1 MKKKII
7 LAGLL
12 SMSMMATVSTSQ
24 SYAKAKAT
32 TGLSVSA
39 SADKISIKV
48 TKPTSS
54 GHLYAYNVNEYPNG
68 DKMRGIS
75 TNVLKK
81 GIDLGSITKG
91 RSQTLSWERYGSD
104 GRDHLYNKY
113 YILSGNKIVKGPIYA
128 TSVAAKYGKVGYTQK
143 SIKGIYTE
151 DDLSKATYA
160 SDLKATSIT
169 YNLGLQNLI
178 YSQDSGNTPS
188 DAIPFESNGQT
199 YYFNKSVVDEYDQKI
214 QDANRRGMN
223 VIAVLIPWVESN
235 ANYPAELRY
244 NSSASKTTW
253 GTNTSN
259 GKGRDYYIAMVEF
272 LANRYSQSKA
282 QGQISTYVIGNE
294 IDFTHYFYSTS
305 NFNKYMEEY
314 ARSLRLSNLAI
325 KKYASNANVAV
336 PFTHYWAKS
345 AGQVYKECPSP
356 SFAPKKMLDWL
367 AKYTNARGAY
377 DWAIAP
383 HPYGVIN
390 TKSNQAYYDTKTGA
404 INGNYKTSKELT
416 FTNFEILDQYL
427 STKALKYKGK
437 QRSVYLTE
445 SGASSG
451 NMKAAARFNEQAAS
465 LIQAYY
471 KVANLKFVKSY
482 NYYRLQ
488 DNEEEA
494 KNSLTCGL
502 LKPNGSK
509 KPVYNIYKAIDT
521 KSSNSKTKKYLKY
534 VSYYKNGKTKVSGK
548 KLKSWKDAM
557 GVYKTKV
564 NWNKKWKWSNI
575 YRK

>member
-1 MKKKII
+1 MKKKN
-7 LAGLL
+7 LFFVGML
-12 SMSMMATVSTSQ
+12 SMSMSAALLSPAVM
-24 SYAKAKAT
+24 AKAT
-32 TGLSVSA
+32 TGMNVTVGS
-39 SADKISIKV
+39 DKVNIKI
-48 TKPTSS
+48 TKPTAG
-54 GHLYAYNVNEYPNG
+54 GHLYAYRANEYPSA
-68 DKMRGIS
+68 DKLKGIS
-75 TNVLKK
+75 SKVSNT
-81 GIDLGSITKG
+81 GTDLGAVTKG
-91 RSQTLSWERYGSD
+91 KSTTISWDRYGED
-104 GRDHLYNKY
+104 GADHLYNKY

-128 TSVAAKYGKVGYTQK
+128 TSVSAKYGKVGYSQK

-151 DDLSKATYA
+151 DDLSKASYA

-169 YNLGLQNLI
+169 YNIGLQDLM
-178 YSQDSGNTPS
+178 YSNQKENIPS
-188 DAIPFESNGQT
+188 DAISFESNGKT
-199 YYFNKSVVDEYDQKI
+199 YYFNKSTVEGYDAKI
-214 QDANRRGMN
+214 KDATARKMN
-223 VIAVLIPWVESN
+223 VIAVLIPWAQEGSI
-235 ANYPAELRY
+235 YPSEMRY
-244 NSSASKTTW
+244 NSPKSKTTW

-259 GKGRDYYIAMVEF
+259 DVGRDDYIAMVEF

-314 ARSLRLSNLAI
+314 ARSLRLSNLAV
-325 KKYASNANVAV
+325 KKYAPNANVAV

-345 AGQVYKECPSP
+345 SGQVYKESPSP

-367 AKYTNARGAY
+367 AKYTNARGAF

-445 SGASSG
+445 SGTSSG

-509 KPVYNIYKAIDT
+509 KPAYNIYKAIDT

>member
-1 MKKKII
+1 MKKKFV

-12 SMSMMATVSTSQ
+12 SLSMTVPMGIMP
-24 SYAKAKAT
+24 AAAKAT
-32 TGLSVSA
+32 TGMSVSA
-39 SADKISIKV
+39 SSNTISIKV
-48 TKPTSS
+48 TKPTSN
-54 GHLYAYNVNEYPNG
+54 GRLYAYNVNEYPSG

-75 TNVLKK
+75 ANVLKK
-81 GIDLGSITKG
+81 GIDLGKISKG
-91 RSQTLSWERYGSD
+91 KSKTIKWQRYGDD

-113 YILSGNKIVKGPIYA
+113 YILNGNKVVKGPIFA
-128 TSVAAKYGKVGYTQK
+128 TSIAANYGKVGFTQK

-151 DDLSKATYA
+151 DNLSNASYA
-160 SDLKATSIT
+160 SDLKANSIT

-178 YSQDSGNTPS
+178 YSNEDGNIPS

-199 YYFNKSVVDEYDQKI
+199 FYFNKATVDDFDAKI
-214 QDANRRGMN
+214 KDASARGMN
-223 VIAVLIPWVESN
+223 VIGVLIPW
-235 ANYPAELRY
+235 AQGDQYPSYLRY
-244 NSSASKTTW
+244 KSPASKTTW

-272 LANRYSQSKA
+272 LANRYSQSKD
-282 QGQISTYVIGNE
+282 QGYISTYVVGNE

-416 FTNFEILDQYL
+416 FTNFEILDEYL

-451 NMKAAARFNEQAAS
+451 NMKSAARFNEQAGTLAM
-465 LIQAYY
+465 AYY

-488 DNEEEA
+488 DNAEEA

-502 LKPNGSK
+502 LKPDGSK
-509 KPVYNIYKAIDT
+509 KAAYNVYKYIDT
-521 KSSNSKTKKYLKY
+521 KSSNSKSKKYLKAI
-534 VSYYKNGKTKVSGK
+534 SFYKDGKKKVSGK

-557 GVYKTKV
+557 PVYKTKF

>member
-1 MKKKII
+1 MKKKFV

-12 SMSMMATVSTSQ
+12 SLSMTVPVGVMPAT
-24 SYAKAKAT
+24 AKAT
-32 TGLSVSA
+32 TGMSVSA
-39 SADKISIKV
+39 GSDTISIKV
-48 TKPTSS
+48 TKPTSN
-54 GHLYAYNVNEYPNG
+54 GRLYAYNVNEYPSG

-81 GIDLGSITKG
+81 GVDLGKITKG
-91 RSQTLSWERYGSD
+91 RSKTISWDRYGSD

-113 YILSGNKIVKGPIYA
+113 YILNGNKVVKGPIYA
-128 TSVAAKYGKVGYTQK
+128 TSIASKYGKVGFTQK

-151 DDLSKATYA
+151 DNLSNAPYA
-160 SDLKATSIT
+160 SDLKANSIT
-169 YNLGLQNLI
+169 YNLGLQSLI
-178 YSQDSGNTPS
+178 YSNEDGNIPS
-188 DAIPFESNGQT
+188 DAISFKSNGQT
-199 YYFNKSVVDEYDQKI
+199 FYFNKATVDDFDAKI
-214 QDANRRGMN
+214 KDASARGMN
-223 VIAVLIPWVESN
+223 VIGVLIPW
-235 ANYPAELRY
+235 AQGTQYPSYLKY
-244 NSSASKTTW
+244 KSPSSKTTW

-272 LANRYSQSKA
+272 LANRYSQSKD
-282 QGQISTYVIGNE
+282 QGYISTYVIGNE

-345 AGQVYKECPSP
+345 AGQVYKESPSP

-390 TKSNQAYYDTKTGA
+390 TKSNQAYYDTRTGA
-404 INGNYKTSKELT
+404 VNGNYKTSKELT

-427 STKALKYKGK
+427 STSALKYKGK

-451 NMKAAARFNEQAAS
+451 NMKSAARFNEQAGTLAM
-465 LIQAYY
+465 AYY

-488 DNEEEA
+488 DNAEEA

-502 LKPNGSK
+502 LKPDGTK
-509 KPVYNIYKAIDT
+509 KAAYNVYKYIDT
-521 KSSNSKTKKYLKY
+521 KSSNSKTKKYLK
-534 VSYYKNGKTKVSGK
+534 SISFYKDGKKKVSGK

-557 GVYKTKV
+557 PVYKTKF

>member
-1 MKKKII
+1 MKTSRIV
-7 LAGLL
+7 LASVL
-12 SMSMMATVSTSQ
+12 SLGMSVSTLSPL
-24 SYAKAKAT
+24 YAKTKAT
-32 TGLSVSA
+32 NMSVSVSGNA
-39 SADKISIKV
+39 VKIKV

-54 GHLYAYNVNEYPNG
+54 GRLYAYNANEYAKK
-68 DKMRGIS
+68 DTMRGIS
-75 TNVLKK
+75 KEILSK
-81 GIDLGSITKG
+81 GTDLGAITKG
-91 RSQTLSWERYGSD
+91 KSKTISWQRYGAD

-113 YILSGNKIVKGPIYA
+113 YILKGNTIVKGPIYA
-128 TSVAAKYGKVGYTQK
+128 TSVSAAYGKVGFTQK

-151 DDLSKATYA
+151 DDLNKASYA

-169 YNLGLQNLI
+169 YNIGLQNLM
-178 YSQDSGNTPS
+178 YSNTDATSIPT
-188 DAIPFESNGQT
+188 DAISFVSNGKT
-199 YYFNKSVVDEYDQKI
+199 YYFNKATVDNYDAKI
-214 QDANRRGMN
+214 KDASARGMN
-223 VIAVLIPWVESN
+223 VIAVLIPWVQPDSS
-235 ANYPAELRY
+235 YPQEMKY
-244 NSSASKTTW
+244 NSPQSKITW

-259 GKGRDYYIAMVEF
+259 DLGRDDYIALVEF

-282 QGQISTYVIGNE
+282 QGYISTYVIGNE

-314 ARSLRLSNLAI
+314 ARALRLSNLAV
-325 KKYASNANVAV
+325 KKYASNANVAA

-345 AGQVYKECPSP
+345 AGQVYKEAPGP

-390 TKSNQAYYDTKTGA
+390 TKSNQAYYDTRTGA
-404 INGNYKTSKELT
+404 VNGNYKTSKELT
-416 FTNFEILDQYL
+416 FTNFEILDEYL
-427 STKALKYKGK
+427 STSALKYKGK

-451 NMKAAARFNEQAAS
+451 NMKSTARFNEQAAT
-465 LIQAYY
+465 LAMAYY

-488 DNEEEA
+488 DNAAEA

-502 LKPNGSK
+502 LKPNGTK
-509 KPVYNIYKAIDT
+509 KPVYNVYKYIDS

-534 VSYYKNGKTKVSGK
+534 LTYYKDGKTKVSGK

-557 GVYKTKV
+557 TIYKTKY
-564 NWNKKWKWSNI
+564 NWSKKWKWSNI

>member
-1 MKKKII
+1 MKKNIF

-12 SMSMMATVSTSQ
+12 SISMMATVGTSQ
-24 SYAKAKAT
+24 SYAKTKAT
-32 TGLSVSA
+32 TGLKVSA
-39 SADKISIKV
+39 GTDKISIKV

-54 GHLYAYNVNEYPNG
+54 GRLYAYNVNEYPSG

-81 GIDLGSITKG
+81 GVDLGKVTKG
-91 RSQTLSWERYGSD
+91 KTKTISWDRYGSD

-113 YILSGNKIVKGPIYA
+113 YILNGNKVVKGPIYA
-128 TSVAAKYGKVGYTQK
+128 TSIASEYGKVGFTQK

-151 DDLSKATYA
+151 DNLSNASYA
-160 SDLKATSIT
+160 SDLKANSIT

-178 YSQDSGNTPS
+178 YSNEDGNIPS

-199 YYFNKSVVDEYDQKI
+199 FYFNKATVDDFDAKI
-214 QDANRRGMN
+214 KDASARGMN
-223 VIAVLIPWVESN
+223 VIGVLIPW
-235 ANYPAELRY
+235 AQGDQYPSYLRY
-244 NSSASKTTW
+244 KSPASKTTW

-272 LANRYSQSKA
+272 LANRYSQSKD
-282 QGQISTYVIGNE
+282 QGYISTYVVGNE

-345 AGQVYKECPSP
+345 AGQVYKESPSP

-390 TKSNQAYYDTKTGA
+390 TKSNQAYYDTRTGA
-404 INGNYKTSKELT
+404 VNGNYKTSKELT
-416 FTNFEILDQYL
+416 FTNFEILDEYL

-451 NMKAAARFNEQAAS
+451 NMKSAARFNEQAGTLAM
-465 LIQAYY
+465 AYY

-488 DNEEEA
+488 DNAEEA

-502 LKPNGSK
+502 LKPDGTK
-509 KPVYNIYKAIDT
+509 KPVYNMYKYIDS
-521 KSSNSKTKKYLKY
+521 KSSNSKTKKYLKSI
-534 VSYYKNGKTKVSGK
+534 SYYKDGKKKVSGK

-557 GVYKTKV
+557 PVYKTKF

>member
-1 MKKKII
+1 MKTKHIMLTSI
-7 LAGLL
+7 LSFG
-12 SMSMMATVSTSQ
+12 MMAATLSPIQ
-24 SYAKAKAT
+24 AKTAT
-32 TGLSVSA
+32 TGMSVSVNA
-39 SADKISIKV
+39 NTVKIKV
-48 TKPTSS
+48 TKPTSA
-54 GHLYAYNVNEYPNG
+54 GRLYAYNANEYASA

-75 TNVLKK
+75 SRILST
-81 GIDLGSITKG
+81 GIDLGAIKKG
-91 RSQTLSWERYGSD
+91 KSKTISWQRYGVD

-113 YILSGNKIVKGPIYA
+113 YILNGKKIVKGPIYA
-128 TSVAAKYGKVGYTQK
+128 TSVSAAYGKVGFTQK

-151 DDLSKATYA
+151 DDLNKASYA
-160 SDLKATSIT
+160 SDLKANSIT
-169 YNLGLQNLI
+169 YNLGLQDLM
-178 YSQDSGNTPS
+178 YSNVNTTVPA
-188 DAIPFESNGQT
+188 DAITFESNGKT
-199 YYFNKSVVDEYDQKI
+199 YYFNKATVDNFDAKI
-214 QDANRRGMN
+214 KDASARGMN
-223 VIAVLIPWVESN
+223 VIAVLIPWAQEGSL
-235 ANYPAELRY
+235 YPAEMRY
-244 NSSASKTTW
+244 NSPKSKITW

-259 GKGRDYYIAMVEF
+259 DLGRDDYIAMVEF
-272 LANRYSQSKA
+272 LANRYSQSKD
-282 QGQISTYVIGNE
+282 QGYISTYVIGNE

-305 NFNKYMEEY
+305 NLNKYMEEY
-314 ARSLRLSNLAI
+314 ARSLRLSNLAV
-325 KKYASNANVAV
+325 KKYASNANVAA

-345 AGQVYKECPSP
+345 SGQVYKESPSP

-390 TKSNQAYYDTKTGA
+390 TKSNQAYYDTRTGA
-404 INGNYKTSKELT
+404 INNNYKTSKELT
-416 FTNFEILDQYL
+416 FTNFEILDEYL

-451 NMKAAARFNEQAAS
+451 NMKSATRFNEQAGTLAM
-465 LIQAYY
+465 AYY
-471 KVANLKFVKSY
+471 KVAHLKFVKSY

-488 DNEEEA
+488 DNVQEA

-502 LKPNGSK
+502 LKPDGTK
-509 KPVYNIYKAIDT
+509 KPAYNVYKYIDT
-521 KSSNSKTKKYLKY
+521 KSSNSKSKKYLKAI
-534 VSYYKNGKTKVSGK
+534 SFYKDGKKKVSGK

-557 GVYKTKV
+557 PVYKTKF

>member
-1 MKKKII
+1 MKKKFV

-12 SMSMMATVSTSQ
+12 SLSMTVPMGIMP
-24 SYAKAKAT
+24 AAAKAT
-32 TGLSVSA
+32 TGMSVSA
-39 SADKISIKV
+39 SSNTISIKV
-48 TKPTSS
+48 TKPTSN
-54 GHLYAYNVNEYPNG
+54 GRLYAYNVNEYPSG

-75 TNVLKK
+75 ANVLKK
-81 GIDLGSITKG
+81 GIDLGKISKG
-91 RSQTLSWERYGSD
+91 KSKTIKWQRYGED

-113 YILSGNKIVKGPIYA
+113 YILNGNKVVKGPIFA
-128 TSVAAKYGKVGYTQK
+128 TSIAAKYGKVGFTQK

-151 DDLSKATYA
+151 DNLSNASYA
-160 SDLKATSIT
+160 SDLKANSIT

-178 YSQDSGNTPS
+178 YSNEDGNIPS

-199 YYFNKSVVDEYDQKI
+199 FYFNKATVDDFDAKI
-214 QDANRRGMN
+214 KDASARGMN
-223 VIAVLIPWVESN
+223 VIGVLIPW
-235 ANYPAELRY
+235 AQGDQYPSYLRY
-244 NSSASKTTW
+244 KSPASKTTW

-272 LANRYSQSKA
+272 LANRYSQSKD
-282 QGQISTYVIGNE
+282 QGYISTYVVGNE

-345 AGQVYKECPSP
+345 SGQVYKESPSP

-390 TKSNQAYYDTKTGA
+390 TKSNQAYYDTRTGA
-404 INGNYKTSKELT
+404 VNGNYKTSKELT
-416 FTNFEILDQYL
+416 FTNFEILDEYL

-451 NMKAAARFNEQAAS
+451 NMKSAARFNEQAGTLAM
-465 LIQAYY
+465 AYY

-488 DNEEEA
+488 DNAEEA

-502 LKPNGSK
+502 LKPDGSK
-509 KPVYNIYKAIDT
+509 KPAYNVYKYIDT
-521 KSSNSKTKKYLKY
+521 KSSNSKSKKYLKAI
-534 VSYYKNGKTKVSGK
+534 SFYKDGKKKVSGK

-557 GVYKTKV
+557 PVYKTKF

>member
-1 MKKKII
+1 MKKNIF

-12 SMSMMATVSTSQ
+12 SISMMATVSTSQ
-24 SYAKAKAT
+24 SYAKTKAT

-39 SADKISIKV
+39 GADKISIKV

-54 GHLYAYNVNEYPNG
+54 GHLYAYNVNEYPSG

-75 TNVLKK
+75 TNVLEK

-91 RSQTLSWERYGSD
+91 KSQTLTWERYGND

-128 TSVAAKYGKVGYTQK
+128 TSVSAKYGKVGYTQK
-143 SIKGIYTE
+143 SVKGIYTE

-259 GKGRDYYIAMVEF
+259 DVGRDYYIAMVEF
-272 LANRYSQSKA
+272 LANRYSRSKA

-314 ARSLRLSNLAI
+314 ARSLRLSNLAV
-325 KKYASNANVAV
+325 KKYAPNANVAV

-345 AGQVYKECPSP
+345 SGQVYKESPSP

-367 AKYTNARGAY
+367 AKYTNARGAF

-451 NMKAAARFNEQAAS
+451 NMKATARFNEQAAS

-509 KPVYNIYKAIDT
+509 KPAYNIYKAIDT

>member
-1 MKKKII
+1 MKKNIF

-12 SMSMMATVSTSQ
+12 SISMMATVGTSQ
-24 SYAKAKAT
+24 SYAKTKAT
-32 TGLSVSA
+32 TGLKVSA
-39 SADKISIKV
+39 GTDKISIKV

-54 GHLYAYNVNEYPNG
+54 GRLYAYNVNEYPSG

-81 GIDLGSITKG
+81 GVDLGKVTKG
-91 RSQTLSWERYGSD
+91 KTKTISWDRYGSD

-113 YILSGNKIVKGPIYA
+113 YILNGNKVVKGPIYA
-128 TSVAAKYGKVGYTQK
+128 TSIASEYGKVGFTQK

-151 DDLSKATYA
+151 DNLSNASYA
-160 SDLKATSIT
+160 SDLKANSIT

-178 YSQDSGNTPS
+178 YSNEDGNIPS

-199 YYFNKSVVDEYDQKI
+199 FYFNKATVDDFDAKI
-214 QDANRRGMN
+214 KDASARGMN
-223 VIAVLIPWVESN
+223 VIGVLIPW
-235 ANYPAELRY
+235 AQGDQYPSYLRY
-244 NSSASKTTW
+244 KSPASKTTW

-272 LANRYSQSKA
+272 LANRYSQSKD
-282 QGQISTYVIGNE
+282 QGYISTYVVGNE

-390 TKSNQAYYDTKTGA
+390 TKSNQAYYDTRTGA
-404 INGNYKTSKELT
+404 VNGNYKTSKELT
-416 FTNFEILDQYL
+416 FTNFEILDEYL

-451 NMKAAARFNEQAAS
+451 NMKSAARFNEQAGTLAM
-465 LIQAYY
+465 AYY
-471 KVANLKFVKSY
+471 KVAHLKFVKSY

-488 DNEEEA
+488 DNAEEA

-502 LKPNGSK
+502 LKPDGSK
-509 KPVYNIYKAIDT
+509 KAAYNVYKYIDT
-521 KSSNSKTKKYLKY
+521 KSSNSKSKKYLKAI
-534 VSYYKNGKTKVSGK
+534 SFYKDGKKKVSGK

-557 GVYKTKV
+557 PVYKTKF

>member
-1 MKKKII
+1 MKKKFV

-12 SMSMMATVSTSQ
+12 SLSMTVPMGIMP
-24 SYAKAKAT
+24 AAAKAT
-32 TGLSVSA
+32 TGMSVSA
-39 SADKISIKV
+39 SSNTISIKV
-48 TKPTSS
+48 TKPTSN
-54 GHLYAYNVNEYPNG
+54 GRLYAYNVNEYPSG

-75 TNVLKK
+75 ANVLKK
-81 GIDLGSITKG
+81 GIDLGKISKG
-91 RSQTLSWERYGSD
+91 KSKTIKWQRYGED

-113 YILSGNKIVKGPIYA
+113 YILNGNKVVKGPIFA
-128 TSVAAKYGKVGYTQK
+128 TSIAAKYGKVGFTQK
-143 SIKGIYTE
+143 SIKGLYTE
-151 DDLSKATYA
+151 DNLANASYA
-160 SDLKATSIT
+160 SDLKANSIT

-178 YSQDSGNTPS
+178 YSNEDGNIPS

-199 YYFNKSVVDEYDQKI
+199 FYFNKATVDDFDAKI
-214 QDANRRGMN
+214 KDASARGMN
-223 VIAVLIPWVESN
+223 VIGVLIPW
-235 ANYPAELRY
+235 AQGDQYPSYLRY
-244 NSSASKTTW
+244 KSPASKTTW

-272 LANRYSQSKA
+272 LANRYSQSKD
-282 QGQISTYVIGNE
+282 QGYISTYVVGNE

-345 AGQVYKECPSP
+345 AGQVYKESPSP

-390 TKSNQAYYDTKTGA
+390 TKSNQAYYDTRTGA
-404 INGNYKTSKELT
+404 VNGNYKTSKELT
-416 FTNFEILDQYL
+416 FTNFEILDEYL

-451 NMKAAARFNEQAAS
+451 NMKSAARFNEQAGTLAM
-465 LIQAYY
+465 AYY

-488 DNEEEA
+488 DNAEEA
-494 KNSLTCGL
+494 QNSLTCGL
-502 LKPNGSK
+502 LKPDGSK
-509 KPVYNIYKAIDT
+509 KAAYNVYKYIDT
-521 KSSNSKTKKYLKY
+521 KSSNSKSKKYLKAI
-534 VSYYKNGKTKVSGK
+534 SFYKDGKKKVSGK

-557 GVYKTKV
+557 PVYKTKF

>member
-1 MKKKII
+1 MKKKFV

-12 SMSMMATVSTSQ
+12 SLSMTVPMGIMP
-24 SYAKAKAT
+24 AAAKAT
-32 TGLSVSA
+32 TGMSVSA
-39 SADKISIKV
+39 SSNTISIKV
-48 TKPTSS
+48 TKPTSN
-54 GHLYAYNVNEYPNG
+54 GRLYAYNVNEYPSG

-75 TNVLKK
+75 ANVLKK
-81 GIDLGSITKG
+81 GIDLGKISKG
-91 RSQTLSWERYGSD
+91 KSKTIKWHRYGDD

-113 YILSGNKIVKGPIYA
+113 YILNGNKVVKGPIFA
-128 TSVAAKYGKVGYTQK
+128 TSIAAMYGKVGFTQK

-151 DDLSKATYA
+151 DNLSNASYA
-160 SDLKATSIT
+160 SDLKANSIT

-178 YSQDSGNTPS
+178 YSNEDGNIPS

-199 YYFNKSVVDEYDQKI
+199 FYFNKATVDDFDAKI
-214 QDANRRGMN
+214 KDASARGMN
-223 VIAVLIPWVESN
+223 VIGVLIPW
-235 ANYPAELRY
+235 AQGDQYPSYLRY
-244 NSSASKTTW
+244 KSPASKTTW

-272 LANRYSQSKA
+272 LANRYSQSKD
-282 QGQISTYVIGNE
+282 QGYISTYVVGNE

-345 AGQVYKECPSP
+345 AGQVYKESPSP

-390 TKSNQAYYDTKTGA
+390 TKSNQAYYDTRTGA
-404 INGNYKTSKELT
+404 VNGNYKTSKELT
-416 FTNFEILDQYL
+416 FTNFEILDEYL

-451 NMKAAARFNEQAAS
+451 NMKSAARFNEQAGTLAM
-465 LIQAYY
+465 AYY

-488 DNEEEA
+488 DNAEEV

-502 LKPNGSK
+502 LKPDGSK
-509 KPVYNIYKAIDT
+509 KPAYNVYKYIDT
-521 KSSNSKTKKYLKY
+521 KSSNSKSKKYLKAI
-534 VSYYKNGKTKVSGK
+534 SFYKDGKKKVSGK

-557 GVYKTKV
+557 PVYKTKF

>member
-1 MKKKII
+1 MKKKFV

-12 SMSMMATVSTSQ
+12 SLSMTVPMGIMP
-24 SYAKAKAT
+24 AAAKAT
-32 TGLSVSA
+32 TGMSVSA
-39 SADKISIKV
+39 SSNTISIKV
-48 TKPTSS
+48 TKPTSN
-54 GHLYAYNVNEYPNG
+54 GRLYAYNVNEYPSG

-75 TNVLKK
+75 ANVLKK
-81 GIDLGSITKG
+81 GIDLGKISKG
-91 RSQTLSWERYGSD
+91 KSKTIKWQRYGDD

-113 YILSGNKIVKGPIYA
+113 YILNGNKVVKGPIFA
-128 TSVAAKYGKVGYTQK
+128 TSIAAKYGKVGFTQK
-143 SIKGIYTE
+143 SIKGLYTE
-151 DDLSKATYA
+151 DNLANASYA
-160 SDLKATSIT
+160 SDLNANSIT
-169 YNLGLQNLI
+169 YNLSLQNLI
-178 YSQDSGNTPS
+178 YSNEDGNIPS

-199 YYFNKSVVDEYDQKI
+199 FYFNKATVDDFDAKI
-214 QDANRRGMN
+214 KDASARGMN
-223 VIAVLIPWVESN
+223 VIGVLIPW
-235 ANYPAELRY
+235 AQGDQYPSYLRY
-244 NSSASKTTW
+244 KSPASKTTW

-272 LANRYSQSKA
+272 LANRYSQSKD
-282 QGQISTYVIGNE
+282 QGYISTYVVGNE

-345 AGQVYKECPSP
+345 AGQVYKESPSP

-390 TKSNQAYYDTKTGA
+390 TKSNQAYYDTRTGA
-404 INGNYKTSKELT
+404 VNGNYKTSKELT
-416 FTNFEILDQYL
+416 FTNFEILDEYL

-451 NMKAAARFNEQAAS
+451 NMKSAARFNEQAGTLAM
-465 LIQAYY
+465 AYY
-471 KVANLKFVKSY
+471 KVAHLKFVKSY

-488 DNEEEA
+488 DNAEEA
-494 KNSLTCGL
+494 QNSLTCGL
-502 LKPNGSK
+502 LKPDGTK
-509 KPVYNIYKAIDT
+509 KPAYNVYKYIDT
-521 KSSNSKTKKYLKY
+521 KSSNSKSKKYLKAI
-534 VSYYKNGKTKVSGK
+534 SFYKDGKKKVSGK

-557 GVYKTKV
+557 PVYKTKF